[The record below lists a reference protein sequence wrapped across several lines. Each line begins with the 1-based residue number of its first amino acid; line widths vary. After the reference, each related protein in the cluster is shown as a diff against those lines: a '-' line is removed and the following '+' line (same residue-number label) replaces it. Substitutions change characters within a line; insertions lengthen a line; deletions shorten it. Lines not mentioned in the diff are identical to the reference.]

1 MDIDDNAFKG
11 IEAIIHSMT
20 PLERTAPE
28 ILNGSR
34 RKRIADGSGTSVQE
48 VNRLVKQFDETR
60 KMMKMMTGGKNA
72 VRALSNMPQFRG
84 KP

>member
-1 MDIDDNAFKG
+1 
-11 IEAIIHSMT
+11 
-20 PLERTAPE
+20 
-28 ILNGSR
+28 
-34 RKRIADGSGTSVQE
+34 VQD

-60 KMMKMMTGGKNA
+60 KVMKMMTGGKNA